1 MHVIRVSRSLVT
13 IVWRPPCA
21 GVSTP
26 LSLSVPHG
34 QHRPP
39 TPCGDSPVAES
50 AVLREGGWRGLVRH
64 HHAVWGCDMLGFC
77 CVLQLLCMCSMLR
90 AAYSARFLCLSVWT
104 VVWRLPRIADPIR
117 HPIPWCGP
125 RYGFR
130 SWAVAVCVAIKY
142 VVLCITLDRTCTDT
156 LNQPRA
162 RLARLG
168 RLHGSVYTRSQETH
182 AHLAPD
188 SYVQMCACSL
198 CAPKSLGFGSLWQ
211 GGTTRPCR

>member
-1 MHVIRVSRSLVT
+1 VRVPPAHTTSRAEPCVCLLHTPRQNTLRDTFLPVLTKPRQICMHVIRVSRSLVT

-156 LNQPRA
+156 LTC
-162 RLARLG
+162 
-168 RLHGSVYTRSQETH
+168 LHDGQT
-182 AHLAPD
+182 
-188 SYVQMCACSL
+188 
-198 CAPKSLGFGSLWQ
+198 
-211 GGTTRPCR
+211 